1 MTKFKDKC
9 DECNKYDYLKSIN
22 NKCYCSICY
31 KKMLIITKNNK
42 KNKININFMYNSH
55 FSHSISDIMYL

>member
-22 NKCYCSICY
+22 NKCYCSRCY
-31 KKMLIITKNNK
+31 EKMLITTNNNNK
-42 KNKININFMYNSH
+42 KQNKY
-55 FSHSISDIMYL
+55 